1 MIYHLQLLP
10 KRIKIAKLE
19 KLVAHL
25 HNKTENVIDIGNLK
39 QDLNHWVLPKKVHRV
54 PKYWSTKKWKNDFD
68 KDFLKLMNNSFFWRN
83 YGECEKT

>member
-1 MIYHLQLLP
+1 MMIYHLQFLP

-54 PKYWSTKKWKNDFD
+54 PKY
-68 KDFLKLMNNSFFWRN
+68 
-83 YGECEKT
+83 